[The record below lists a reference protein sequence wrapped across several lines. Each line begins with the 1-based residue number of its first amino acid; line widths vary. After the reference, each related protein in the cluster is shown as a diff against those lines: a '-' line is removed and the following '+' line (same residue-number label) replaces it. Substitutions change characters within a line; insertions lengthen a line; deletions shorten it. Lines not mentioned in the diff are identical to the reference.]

1 MSTRDFVMARLA
13 SARYRSNAATESI
26 DGVLEIFIDGAGEE
40 PDIEGEERMEMLE
53 LAEVELRASAEALQA
68 AREAMEAL
76 TGDEL
81 AETELE
87 DEDEDEEDAEGEEPE
102 AA

>member
-13 SARYRSNAATESI
+13 SARYRSNEATDNIAGCLELFIEAPEEDI
-26 DGVLEIFIDGAGEE
+26 DG
-40 PDIEGEERMEMLE
+40 EGRMEAIE
-53 LAEVELRASAEALQA
+53 IAETELRAAAESLQA
-68 AREAMEAL
+68 AREAMAQL

-81 AETELE
+81 AESELE
-87 DEDEDEEDAEGEEPE
+87 DDEPEDDEEETDEPE